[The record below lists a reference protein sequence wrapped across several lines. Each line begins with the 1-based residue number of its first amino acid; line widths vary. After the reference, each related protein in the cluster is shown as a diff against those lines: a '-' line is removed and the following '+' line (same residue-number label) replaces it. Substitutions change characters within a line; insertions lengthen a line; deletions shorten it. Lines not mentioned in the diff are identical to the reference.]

1 MTYHVLIHSIAIYCR
16 LYQHMWAIVVKLL
29 YGQEVAMR
37 GPTRRA
43 IVTRRARKMRS
54 IAPYVDAETTPGAV
68 QSGVPA

>member
-1 MTYHVLIHSIAIYCR
+1 MYSYIPLLFIVDFINI
-16 LYQHMWAIVVKLL
+16 WAIVVKIL

-43 IVTRRARKMRS
+43 IVIRRARKMRS
-54 IAPYVDAETTPGAV
+54 IAPYGDAETTPGAV